1 MSGTGVRCGAHL
13 FSDTPTRMPT
23 HFTLRTFDRFLMN
36 QEGGLPGI
44 PGSGPSQPG
53 PPSFEKQPVPAP
65 LPGSQPLPESQ
76 LPAVPPPGGP
86 LFQQPAPAPP
96 MPAGGGTF
104 ELSGWW
110 RRVGATVIDSLIL
123 TIPFLV
129 IFVALLGLSFD
140 GSGDGGEGF
149 SIGALILTTLA
160 WVVLWFIYAPY
171 LMWKTNGA
179 TIGKKACGI
188 RVVRTDGAPMTFG
201 FAMIR
206 EVLVKALAVNIVSNL
221 TLGLAGLLNYLWP
234 LWDSEHRAGHDM
246 VCKTRVVR
254 G

>member
-1 MSGTGVRCGAHL
+1 
-13 FSDTPTRMPT
+13 MPT
-23 HFTLRTFDRFLMN
+23 HFSLRTFDRLLMN
-36 QEGGLPGI
+36 QDGGLPGI

-53 PPSFEKQPVPAP
+53 PSFEKQPTP
-65 LPGSQPLPESQ
+65 LPGTQPLPESQ
-76 LPAVPPPGGP
+76 LPVPPPPPGGP
-86 LFQQPAPAPP
+86 VFQQPAPIPP
-96 MPAGGGTF
+96 VPAGGGTF

-110 RRVGATVIDSLIL
+110 RRVGATIIDTLIL
-123 TIPFLV
+123 TVPYLI
-129 IFVALLGLSFD
+129 IFVAILGLSFD
-140 GSGDGGEGF
+140 GTSDSGDGF

-160 WVVLWFIYAPY
+160 WVALWFIYAPF

-179 TIGKKACGI
+179 TIGKKATGI
-188 RVVRTDGAPMTFG
+188 RVVRTDGAPMSFG

-206 EVLVKALAVNIVSNL
+206 EVLVKALFIGMISNL

-246 VCKTRVVR
+246 ICKTRVVR